1 MRKFGLLISA
11 YVSRSFSSFG
21 SLCLQVQNML
31 LRWRE
36 LLKLREDSLR
46 LVDTAG
52 FITDKSKVAFHAYN
66 KVTLR
71 QAVNLKFMSKFITKH
86 GKDLPIN
93 FNDLSVHELN
103 L

>member
-1 MRKFGLLISA
+1 MK
-11 YVSRSFSSFG
+11 
-21 SLCLQVQNML
+21 LQ
-31 LRWRE
+31 
-36 LLKLREDSLR
+36 EDSLR

-52 FITDKSKVAFHAYN
+52 FISDTSKVVFHVYN
-66 KVTLR
+66 NVTLK

-86 GKDLPIN
+86 GQDLPNN